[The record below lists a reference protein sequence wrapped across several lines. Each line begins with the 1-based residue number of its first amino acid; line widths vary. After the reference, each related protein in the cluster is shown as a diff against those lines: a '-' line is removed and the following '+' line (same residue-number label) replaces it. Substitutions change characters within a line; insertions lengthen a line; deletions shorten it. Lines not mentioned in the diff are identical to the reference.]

1 MTETINAE
9 MFKPYVG
16 QPVSLS
22 TGHRLTLAAVTPYR
36 SRSADAPSGAAFSL
50 LLNGPPAP
58 VAPEGMH
65 RLTFEDGASFDLY
78 LIPIHTPSRDRQDY
92 QIVFN

>member
-1 MTETINAE
+1 MNE
-9 MFKPYVG
+9 G
-16 QPVSLS
+16 VSADIFTSHIGKEILLPD
-22 TGHRLTLAAVTPYR
+22 GHRLTLVAVDR
-36 SRSADAPSGAAFSL
+36 RGSRAPGAPHAAFTL
-50 LLNGPPAP
+50 ILRGAPAP
-58 VAPEGMH
+58 IVPEGMH

>member
-1 MTETINAE
+1 MTGSINAE
-9 MFKPYVG
+9 TFKPYVG
-16 QPVSLS
+16 QPASLS
-22 TGHRLTLAAVTPYR
+22 NGPNLTLAAVTPHR
-36 SRSADAPSGAAFSL
+36 SRSADAPPGATFSL
-50 LLNGPPAP
+50 LLSGPPAP